1 MYKNNFTGNIKMEKL
16 NFKDIIS
23 KPIAKAVV
31 DMGFEEATPIQS
43 LAIPCIMKGRDV
55 IGQAQTGTGKTAA
68 FGIPIL
74 EKVDSTRKELQAI
87 ILCPT
92 RELAIQVAEELKN
105 LSKYLKN
112 IRVLPVYGGQP
123 IDRQIKALDKGV
135 QIVIGTPGRVMDHMR
150 RGTLDMTD
158 IKIVVLDEA
167 DEMLD
172 MGFREDIEFVLRDTP
187 EERQMLLFSA
197 TMSREILRLTKIYQD
212 EPEFLKVVPRELTVP
227 EIQQIY
233 FEVKDK
239 MKLDLLSRLLDI
251 HNPNLSLVFC
261 NTKRRVDRLVSHL
274 QVRGYLADGLHG
286 DLTQKQ
292 RDRVMNKFR
301 KGTIDVLVATD
312 VAARGIDVED
322 IEIVF
327 NYDVPNDD
335 EYYVHRIGRTGRAGK
350 KGKAFTF
357 VSGKEIYQLRDIQ
370 RYTKTKIEQ
379 QEIPS
384 LHRVQEIKT
393 DQFIK
398 KVKNVINTEDLEK
411 QISIVERLIEEDYT
425 SLEMAA
431 ALLKMAMSKENMNG
445 ESEDHFGNTGASP
458 GMVRF
463 FLNIG
468 RKDRI
473 KAKDIVRAVG
483 DKTGIS
489 SSIIGKVDIY
499 DKFSFM
505 EIPNTSARDV
515 LNAMNGAKIRGRSVN
530 IEPANK
536 RMK

>member
-1 MYKNNFTGNIKMEKL
+1 MQKL
-16 NFKDIIS
+16 DFKDIIS
-23 KPIAKAVV
+23 EPLVQAVV

-43 LAIPCIMKGRDV
+43 LAIPCIMEDKDV

-74 EKVDSTRKELQAI
+74 EKIDPHQKDLQAI

-92 RELAIQVAEELKN
+92 RELAIQVAEELRK

-123 IDRQIKALDKGV
+123 IDRQIKALKKGV

-150 RGTLDMTD
+150 RGTLDMTNV
-158 IKIVVLDEA
+158 KIIVLDEA

-172 MGFREDIEFVLRDTP
+172 MGFREDIEFVLKDTP
-187 EERQMLLFSA
+187 AQRQMLLFSA
-197 TMSREILRLTKIYQD
+197 TMSREILNLTKKYQD
-212 EPEFLKVVPRELTVP
+212 NPEFLKVVPKELTVP

-233 FEVKDK
+233 FEVKEK

-251 HNPNLSLVFC
+251 HNPDLSLVFC

-286 DLTQKQ
+286 DLTQRQ

-301 KGTIDVLVATD
+301 NGNIDVLVATD
-312 VAARGIDVED
+312 VAARGIDVDD

-379 QEIPS
+379 QKIPS
-384 LHRVQEIKT
+384 QHRVQEIKT

-398 KVKNVINTEDLEK
+398 KVKNVINTEDLDK
-411 QISIVERLIEEDYT
+411 QIRIVERLIEEDYT

-431 ALLKMAMSKENMNG
+431 ALLKMAMTEGDMVA
-445 ESEDHFGNTGASP
+445 EQDEFGDTGASP

-463 FLNIG
+463 FLNAG

-473 KAKDIVRAVG
+473 KAKDIVRTIG
-483 DKTGIS
+483 DKTGLS
-489 SSIIGKVDIY
+489 SNIIGKIDIY
-499 DKFSFM
+499 DKFSFI
-505 EIPNTSARDV
+505 EVPDTNARDV
-515 LNAMNGAKIRGRSVN
+515 FNIMQGAKIKGRSVN
-530 IEPANK
+530 MEPANK

>member
-1 MYKNNFTGNIKMEKL
+1 MQKL
-16 NFKDIIS
+16 MFKDIIS
-23 KPIAKAVV
+23 KSLEKAIL

-43 LAIPCIMKGRDV
+43 LAIPHIMDGEDV

-74 EKVDSTRKELQAI
+74 EKINPKQKDLQAI

-92 RELAIQVAEELKN
+92 RELAIQVAEELRK
-105 LSKYLKN
+105 LSKYQKN
-112 IRVLPVYGGQP
+112 IIVLPVYGGQP
-123 IDRQIKALDKGV
+123 IERQIKALNKGV
-135 QIVIGTPGRVMDHMR
+135 QIIIGTPGRVMDHMR
-150 RGTLDMTD
+150 RGTLDMTGV
-158 IKIVVLDEA
+158 KIVVLDEA

-172 MGFREDIEFVLRDTP
+172 MGFRDDIEFVLRDTP
-187 EERQMLLFSA
+187 SEKQMLLFSA
-197 TMSREILRLTKIYQD
+197 TMSSEIRRLAKEYQND
-212 EPEFLKVVPRELTVP
+212 PQFLKVVPKELTVP
-227 EIQQIY
+227 ETQQIY
-233 FEVKDK
+233 FEVKEN

-251 HNPNLSLVFC
+251 YNPNLSLVFC

-286 DLTQKQ
+286 DLTQNQ

-301 KGTIDVLVATD
+301 KGNIDVLVATD

-398 KVKNVINTEDLEK
+398 KVKNVINTEDLDK
-411 QISIVERLIEEDYT
+411 QILIVERLIEEDYT
-425 SLEMAA
+425 SVEMAA
-431 ALLKMAMSKENMNG
+431 ALLKMAMSP
-445 ESEDHFGNTGASP
+445 EDNVSTEEFPDTGASQ

-463 FLNIG
+463 FINVG

-473 KAKDIVRAVG
+473 KAKDIIRAIG
-483 DKTGIS
+483 DKTGLS
-489 SSIIGKVDIY
+489 SRIIGKVDLF
-499 DKFSFM
+499 DKFSFI
-505 EIPNTSARDV
+505 EIPETSAKDV
-515 LNAMNGAKIRGRSVN
+515 FQIVQGMKIKGRTVN

>member
-1 MYKNNFTGNIKMEKL
+1 MEKL

-23 KPIAKAVV
+23 KPIEKAVV

-187 EERQMLLFSA
+187 DERQMLLFSA

>member
-1 MYKNNFTGNIKMEKL
+1 MEKL

-23 KPIAKAVV
+23 EPITKAIV

-43 LAIPCIMKGRDV
+43 LAIPCIMKGQDV

-74 EKVDSTRKELQAI
+74 EKIDALTKDLQAI

-105 LSKYLKN
+105 LSKYLN

-123 IDRQIKALDKGV
+123 IDRQIKALNKGV

-172 MGFREDIEFVLRDTP
+172 MGFREDIEFVLKDTP
-187 EERQMLLFSA
+187 TERQMLLFSA
-197 TMSREILRLTKIYQD
+197 TMSKEILRLTKIYQD
-212 EPEFLKVVPRELTVP
+212 DPKFLKVVPRELTVP
-227 EIQQIY
+227 EIQQTY
-233 FEVKDK
+233 FEVKEK

-286 DLTQKQ
+286 DLTQRQ

-312 VAARGIDVED
+312 VAARGIDVDD

-335 EYYVHRIGRTGRAGK
+335 EYYVHRIGRTGRAGR

-384 LHRVQEIKT
+384 VRRVQEIKT

-411 QISIVERLIEEDYT
+411 QILIVERLIEEDYT

-431 ALLKMAMSKENMNG
+431 ALLKMAMSKEDIDDQ
-445 ESEDHFGNTGASP
+445 SKDDFGDTGASP

-473 KAKDIVRAVG
+473 KAKDIVKAVG
-483 DKTGIS
+483 DKTGLS

-505 EIPNTSARDV
+505 EIPNTSAKDV
-515 LNAMNGAKIRGRSVN
+515 LSAMNGAKLRGRTVN

-536 RMK
+536 KMK

>member
-1 MYKNNFTGNIKMEKL
+1 MQKL
-16 NFKDIIS
+16 DFKDIIS
-23 KPIAKAVV
+23 KPLLQAII

-43 LAIPCIMKGRDV
+43 LSIPHIMDGRDV

-68 FGIPIL
+68 FGLPIL
-74 EKVDSTRKELQAI
+74 DKVDPENKNLQTI

-92 RELAIQVAEELKN
+92 RELAIQVAEELKK

-112 IRVLPVYGGQP
+112 IRILPVYGGQP
-123 IDRQIKALDKGV
+123 IERQIRALEKGV
-135 QIVIGTPGRVMDHMR
+135 QIVIGTPGRLMDHMR
-150 RGTLDMTD
+150 RGTLDVTD
-158 IKIVVLDEA
+158 VEIVVLDEA

-172 MGFREDIEFVLRDTP
+172 MGFRDDIEFVLRDMP
-187 EERQMLLFSA
+187 SEKQVLLFSA
-197 TMSREILRLTKIYQD
+197 TMSKEILRLTKRYQQD
-212 EPEFLKVVPRELTVP
+212 PEFLKVVPKELTVP
-227 EIQQIY
+227 ETQQIY
-233 FEVKDK
+233 FEVKEK
-239 MKLDLLSRLLDI
+239 MKLDLLARLLDI
-251 HNPNLSLVFC
+251 YNPNLSLVFC
-261 NTKRRVDRLVSHL
+261 NTKRRVDQLVGHL

-286 DLTQKQ
+286 DLTQRQ

-398 KVKNVINTEDLEK
+398 KVKNVINTEDLDK
-411 QISIVERLIEEDYT
+411 QILIVERMIEEDYT
-425 SLEMAA
+425 SVEMAA
-431 ALLKMAMSKENMNG
+431 ALLKMAMNKEAINTESKDE
-445 ESEDHFGNTGASP
+445 FGNTGASP

-463 FLNIG
+463 FMNIG
-468 RKDRI
+468 RKDRV
-473 KAKDIVRAVG
+473 KAKDIVRAIG

-489 SSIIGKVDIY
+489 SSLIGKVDVF
-499 DKFSFM
+499 DKFSFV
-505 EIPNTSARDV
+505 EIPSSSAKDV
-515 LNAMNGAKIRGRSVN
+515 VNILRGSKIKGRSVN

>member
-1 MYKNNFTGNIKMEKL
+1 MEKL

-23 KPIAKAVV
+23 KPMVKAVL

-43 LAIPCIMKGRDV
+43 LAIPHIMDGRDV

-74 EKVDSTRKELQAI
+74 EKVDPQWKELQAI

-92 RELAIQVAEELKN
+92 RELAIQVAEELKK

-112 IRVLPVYGGQP
+112 IKILPVYGGQP
-123 IDRQIKALDKGV
+123 IERQIKALDKGV

-150 RGTLDMTD
+150 RRTLDLSNV
-158 IKIVVLDEA
+158 KIIVLDEA

-172 MGFREDIEFVLRDTP
+172 MGFREDIEFILKDMP
-187 EERQMLLFSA
+187 NERQMLLFSA
-197 TMSREILRLTKIYQD
+197 TMSREILKLTKKYQD
-212 EPEFLKVVPRELTVP
+212 NPEFLKVVPKELTVP

-233 FEVKDK
+233 FEVKEK

-251 HNPNLSLVFC
+251 YNPDLSLVFC

-286 DLTQKQ
+286 DLSQNQ

-301 KGTIDVLVATD
+301 KGAIDVLVATD
-312 VAARGIDVED
+312 VAARGIDVDD
-322 IEIVF
+322 IEIVV

-350 KGKAFTF
+350 TGKAFTF

-370 RYTKTKIEQ
+370 KYTKTKIEQ

-384 LHRVQEIKT
+384 LRKVQEIKT
-393 DQFIK
+393 DEFIK

-411 QISIVERLIEEDYT
+411 QISVVERLIEEDYT

-431 ALLKMAMSKENMNG
+431 ALLKMSMNG
-445 ESEDHFGNTGASP
+445 EKNVGNAGGEPTTEFGDTGASS

-463 FLNIG
+463 FINVG
-468 RKDRI
+468 RKDRV
-473 KAKDIVRAVG
+473 KAKDIVRAVA
-483 DKTGIS
+483 DKTGLS
-489 SSIIGKVDIY
+489 SKVIGKVDVF
-499 DKFSFM
+499 DKFSFI
-505 EIPNTSARDV
+505 EVPQSSAEDV
-515 LNAMNGAKIRGRSVN
+515 VSTMRGSKIKGRSVN
-530 IEPANK
+530 MEPANK
-536 RMK
+536 RMN

>member
-1 MYKNNFTGNIKMEKL
+1 MQKIKFE
-16 NFKDIIS
+16 DVIS
-23 KPIAKAVV
+23 QPLERAIL

-43 LAIPCIMKGRDV
+43 LAIPYIMEGKDV

-74 EKVDSTRKELQAI
+74 EKVNPDQKDLQAV

-92 RELAIQVAEELKN
+92 RELAIQVAEELRK
-105 LSKYLKN
+105 LSKYQKN
-112 IRVLPVYGGQP
+112 IRVLPIYGGQP
-123 IDRQIKALDKGV
+123 IERQIRALDKGV
-135 QIVIGTPGRVMDHMR
+135 QIIIGTPGRVMDHMR
-150 RGTLDMTD
+150 RGTLNMANVE
-158 IKIVVLDEA
+158 IVVLDEA

-172 MGFREDIEFVLRDTP
+172 MGFRDDIEFVLRDIP
-187 EERQMLLFSA
+187 ARKQMLLFSA
-197 TMSREILRLTKIYQD
+197 TMSQEILRLTKEYQND
-212 EPEFLKVVPRELTVP
+212 PEFLKVVPQELTVP
-227 EIQQIY
+227 ETQQIY
-233 FEVKDK
+233 FEVKEK

-251 HNPNLSLVFC
+251 HNPNLSLIFC

-286 DLTQKQ
+286 DLTQRQ

-301 KGTIDVLVATD
+301 KGQIDVLVATD

-398 KVKNVINTEDLEK
+398 KIKNVMNTEDLEK
-411 QISIVERLIEEDYT
+411 QILIVERLIEEDYT
-425 SLEMAA
+425 SIEMAA
-431 ALLKMAMSKENMNG
+431 ALLKMAMTEDDSNKGPTKEFP
-445 ESEDHFGNTGASP
+445 DTGASP

-463 FLNIG
+463 FINVG

-473 KAKDIVRAVG
+473 KAKDIVRALS
-483 DKTGIS
+483 DKTGLS
-489 SSIIGKVDIY
+489 SNVIGKVDIF
-499 DKFSFM
+499 DKFSFI
-505 EIPNTSARDV
+505 EIPETSAQEV
-515 LNAMNGAKIRGRSVN
+515 FSIMHGMKIKGRSVN

>member
-1 MYKNNFTGNIKMEKL
+1 MKKL
-16 NFKDIIS
+16 DFKDIIS
-23 KPIAKAVV
+23 KPLVKAIV

-43 LAIPCIMKGRDV
+43 LAIPCIMQGKDV

-74 EKVDSTRKELQAI
+74 EKVDPSSKDLQAI

-92 RELAIQVAEELKN
+92 RELAIQVAEELRK

-112 IRVLPVYGGQP
+112 MKVIPIYGGQP
-123 IDRQIKALDKGV
+123 IDRQIKALNKGV

-150 RGTLDMTD
+150 RGTLDLSTVN
-158 IKIVVLDEA
+158 IVVLDEA

-172 MGFREDIEFVLRDTP
+172 MGFREDIEFVLQDMP
-187 EERQMLLFSA
+187 HERQMLLFSA
-197 TMSREILRLTKIYQD
+197 TMSQEILGLTRMYQD
-212 EPEFLKVVPRELTVP
+212 DPKFLKVVPKELTVP

-233 FEVKDK
+233 FEVKEK
-239 MKLDLLSRLLDI
+239 MKLDLLARLLDI
-251 HNPNLSLVFC
+251 YNPNLSLVFC

-286 DLTQKQ
+286 DLTQRQ

-312 VAARGIDVED
+312 VAARGIDVDD

-384 LHRVQEIKT
+384 LHQVQEIKT
-393 DQFIK
+393 DLFIK
-398 KVKNVINTEDLEK
+398 KVKNVINTEDLDK
-411 QISIVERLIEEDYT
+411 QIRIVERLIEEDYT
-425 SLEMAA
+425 SVEMAS
-431 ALLKMAMSKENMNG
+431 ALLKMAMNQ
-445 ESEDHFGNTGASP
+445 EDIKDDSSDEFGDTGASP

-463 FLNIG
+463 FMNIG

-473 KAKDIVRAVG
+473 KAKDIVKAIG
-483 DKTGIS
+483 DKAGLS
-489 SSIIGKVDIY
+489 SGVIGKVDVF
-499 DKFSFM
+499 DKFSFV
-505 EIPNTSARDV
+505 EIPGNSARDV
-515 LNAMNGAKIRGRSVN
+515 FNIMNGAKIKGRSVN

-536 RMK
+536 KMK

>member
-1 MYKNNFTGNIKMEKL
+1 MEKL

-23 KPIAKAVV
+23 KPMEKAVL

-43 LAIPCIMKGRDV
+43 LAIPHIMEGRDV

-74 EKVDSTRKELQAI
+74 EKIDPHQKELQAI

-92 RELAIQVAEELKN
+92 RELAIQVAEELKK

-123 IDRQIKALDKGV
+123 IERQIKALDKGV

-150 RGTLDMTD
+150 RGTLDMSSVR
-158 IKIVVLDEA
+158 IIVLDEA

-172 MGFREDIEFVLRDTP
+172 MGFRDDIEFVLRDMP
-187 EERQMLLFSA
+187 DERQMLLFSA
-197 TMSREILRLTKIYQD
+197 TMSREILRLTKKYQD
-212 EPEFLKVVPRELTVP
+212 DPEFLKVVPQELTVP
-227 EIQQIY
+227 ETQQIY
-233 FEVKDK
+233 FEVKEK

-286 DLTQKQ
+286 DLTQGQ

-312 VAARGIDVED
+312 VAARGIDVDD

-350 KGKAFTF
+350 NGKAFTF
-357 VSGKEIYQLRDIQ
+357 VSGKEIYRLRDIQ
-370 RYTKTKIEQ
+370 RYTKTSIEQ
-379 QEIPS
+379 QEIPT
-384 LHRVQEIKT
+384 LRHVQEMKT

-398 KVKNVINTEDLEK
+398 KVKNVINTEDLDK
-411 QISIVERLIEEDYT
+411 QILIVEKLIEEDYT
-425 SLEMAA
+425 SLETAA
-431 ALLKMAMSKENMNG
+431 ALLKMAMTEENTDG
-445 ESEDHFGNTGASP
+445 ESDNGFGDTGASI

-468 RKDRI
+468 RKDRV

-483 DKTGIS
+483 DKTGLS
-489 SSIIGKVDIY
+489 SSVIGKVDVY

-505 EIPNTSARDV
+505 EIPDSSAKDV
-515 LNAMNGAKIRGRSVN
+515 LSIMKGAKIKGRSVN

>member
-1 MYKNNFTGNIKMEKL
+1 MQKL
-16 NFKDIIS
+16 MFKDIIS
-23 KPIAKAVV
+23 KSLEKAIL

-43 LAIPCIMKGRDV
+43 LAIPHIMDGEDV

-74 EKVDSTRKELQAI
+74 EKINPKQKDLQAI

-92 RELAIQVAEELKN
+92 RELAIQVAEELRK
-105 LSKYLKN
+105 LSKYQKN
-112 IRVLPVYGGQP
+112 IIVLPVYGGQP
-123 IDRQIKALDKGV
+123 IERQIKALNKGV
-135 QIVIGTPGRVMDHMR
+135 QIIIGTPGRVMDHMR
-150 RGTLDMTD
+150 RGTLDMTGV
-158 IKIVVLDEA
+158 KIVVLDEA

-172 MGFREDIEFVLRDTP
+172 MGFRDDIEFVLRDTP
-187 EERQMLLFSA
+187 SEKQMLLFSA
-197 TMSREILRLTKIYQD
+197 TMSSEIRRLAKEYQND
-212 EPEFLKVVPRELTVP
+212 PQFLKVVPKELTVP
-227 EIQQIY
+227 ETQQIY
-233 FEVKDK
+233 FEVKEN

-251 HNPNLSLVFC
+251 YNPNLSLVFC

-286 DLTQKQ
+286 DLTQNQ

-301 KGTIDVLVATD
+301 KGNIDVLVATD

-398 KVKNVINTEDLEK
+398 KVKNVINTEDLDK
-411 QISIVERLIEEDYT
+411 QILIVERLIEEDYT
-425 SLEMAA
+425 SVEMPA
-431 ALLKMAMSKENMNG
+431 ALLKMAMSP
-445 ESEDHFGNTGASP
+445 EDNVSTEEFPDTGASQ

-463 FLNIG
+463 FINVG

-473 KAKDIVRAVG
+473 KAKDIIRAIG
-483 DKTGIS
+483 DKTGLS
-489 SSIIGKVDIY
+489 SRIIGKVDLF
-499 DKFSFM
+499 DKFSFI
-505 EIPNTSARDV
+505 EIPETSAKDV
-515 LNAMNGAKIRGRSVN
+515 FQIVQGMKIKGRTVN

>member
-1 MYKNNFTGNIKMEKL
+1 MEKL
-16 NFKDIIS
+16 MFKDIIS
-23 KPIAKAVV
+23 KSMEKAII

-43 LAIPCIMKGRDV
+43 LAIPHIMDGEDV

-74 EKVDSTRKELQAI
+74 EKINPKQKDLQTM

-92 RELAIQVAEELKN
+92 RELAIQVAEELRK
-105 LSKYLKN
+105 LSKYQKN
-112 IRVLPVYGGQP
+112 ISVLPVYGGQP
-123 IDRQIKALDKGV
+123 IERQIKALNKGV

-150 RGTLDMTD
+150 RGTLDMSSV
-158 IKIVVLDEA
+158 KIVVLDEA

-172 MGFREDIEFVLRDTP
+172 MGFRDDIEFVLRDAP
-187 EERQMLLFSA
+187 SEKQMLLFSA
-197 TMSREILRLTKIYQD
+197 TMSPEILRLTQEYQND
-212 EPEFLKVVPRELTVP
+212 PKFLKVVPKELTVP

-233 FEVKDK
+233 FEVKEK
-239 MKLDLLSRLLDI
+239 MKLDLLARLLDI
-251 HNPNLSLVFC
+251 YNPNLSLVFC

-286 DLTQKQ
+286 DLTQNQ

-301 KGTIDVLVATD
+301 KGNIDVLVATD

-384 LHRVQEIKT
+384 LHQVQEIKT

-411 QISIVERLIEEDYT
+411 QILIVERLIEEDYT

-431 ALLKMAMSKENMNG
+431 ALLKMSMSSDE
-445 ESEDHFGNTGASP
+445 EVSTEEFPDTGASH

-463 FLNIG
+463 FLNVG

-473 KAKDIVRAVG
+473 KAKDIIRAVG
-483 DKTGIS
+483 DKTGLS
-489 SSIIGKVDIY
+489 SRIIGKVDVF
-499 DKFSFM
+499 DKFSFI
-505 EIPNTSARDV
+505 EIPESSARDV
-515 LNAMNGAKIRGRSVN
+515 FQIVQGMKIKGRSVN

>member
-1 MYKNNFTGNIKMEKL
+1 M
-16 NFKDIIS
+16 FKDIIS
-23 KPIAKAVV
+23 KSLEKAIL

-43 LAIPCIMKGRDV
+43 LAIPHIMDGEDV

-74 EKVDSTRKELQAI
+74 EKINPKEKDLQTI

-92 RELAIQVAEELKN
+92 RELTIQVAEELRK
-105 LSKYLKN
+105 LSKYQKK
-112 IRVLPVYGGQP
+112 ISVLPVYGGQP
-123 IDRQIKALDKGV
+123 IERQLKALNKGV

-150 RGTLDMTD
+150 RGTLDMTRV
-158 IKIVVLDEA
+158 KIVVLDEA

-172 MGFREDIEFVLRDTP
+172 MGFRDDIEFVLRDTP
-187 EERQMLLFSA
+187 SEKQMLLFSA
-197 TMSREILRLTKIYQD
+197 TMSNEILRLTKEYLND
-212 EPEFLKVVPRELTVP
+212 PKFLKVVPKELTVP

-233 FEVKDK
+233 FEVKEN

-251 HNPNLSLVFC
+251 YNPNLSLVFC

-286 DLTQKQ
+286 DLTQNQ

-301 KGTIDVLVATD
+301 KGNIDVLVATD

-379 QEIPS
+379 QKIPS

-398 KVKNVINTEDLEK
+398 KVKNVINTEDLDK
-411 QISIVERLIEEDYT
+411 QILIVERLIEEDYT
-425 SLEMAA
+425 SVEMAA
-431 ALLKMAMSKENMNG
+431 ALLKMAMSPEDKSSG
-445 ESEDHFGNTGASP
+445 EEFPDTGASQ

-463 FLNIG
+463 FINVG
-468 RKDRI
+468 RKDRV
-473 KAKDIVRAVG
+473 KAKDIIRVIG
-483 DKTGIS
+483 DKTGLS
-489 SSIIGKVDIY
+489 SRIMGKVDIF
-499 DKFSFM
+499 DKFSFI
-505 EIPNTSARDV
+505 EIPESSAKDV
-515 LNAMNGAKIRGRSVN
+515 FQMVQGMKIKGRTVN

>member
-1 MYKNNFTGNIKMEKL
+1 MQKL
-16 NFKDIIS
+16 KFKEIIS
-23 KPIAKAVV
+23 QPIEQAIL
-31 DMGFEEATPIQS
+31 DMGFEEPTPIQS
-43 LAIPCIMKGRDV
+43 LAIPHIMEGKDV

-74 EKVDSTRKELQAI
+74 EKIDPHQRELQAV

-92 RELAIQVAEELKN
+92 RELAIQVAEELRK
-105 LSKYLKN
+105 LSKYQKGIL
-112 IRVLPVYGGQP
+112 ILPVYGGQP
-123 IDRQIKALDKGV
+123 INRQIKALNKGV
-135 QIVIGTPGRVMDHMR
+135 QIVIGTPGRVMDHIR
-150 RGTLDMTD
+150 RGTLNMVGVE
-158 IKIVVLDEA
+158 IVVLDEA

-172 MGFREDIEFVLRDTP
+172 MGFRDDIKFILRDTP
-187 EERQMLLFSA
+187 TEKQMLLFSA
-197 TMSREILRLTKIYQD
+197 TISEEILKLTREYQN
-212 EPEFLKVVPRELTVP
+212 EPKFLKVVPRKLTVP

-233 FEVKDK
+233 FEVKEN
-239 MKLDLLSRLLDI
+239 MKLDLLCRLLDI

-286 DLTQKQ
+286 DLTQRQ

-301 KGTIDVLVATD
+301 NGTIDVLVATD
-312 VAARGIDVED
+312 VAARGIDVDD

-370 RYTKTKIEQ
+370 SYTKTKIEQ

-384 LHRVQEIKT
+384 MHLVQEIKT
-393 DQFIK
+393 EQFIN

-411 QISIVERLIEEDYT
+411 QILIVERLIEEDYT

-431 ALLKMAMSKENMNG
+431 ALLKMTMNKEDPNRNST
-445 ESEDHFGNTGASP
+445 EAFGDTGSSP

-463 FLNIG
+463 FINMG

-473 KAKDIVRAVG
+473 KAKDIVRIVA
-483 DKTGIS
+483 DKTGLS
-489 SSIIGKVDIY
+489 SSIIGRIDIF
-499 DKFSFM
+499 DKFSFL
-505 EIPNTSARDV
+505 EIPES
-515 LNAMNGAKIRGRSVN
+515 NAHEVFQIMPGVKIKGRSVN

-536 RMK
+536 RKNN